1 LNNGCKQTH
10 EALASYSLS
19 DTGKSPMSNSY
30 VLVINSGSSSLKF
43 AVIDSSSGEALVTG
57 LGECFG
63 LPEAVLGWKYQG
75 EKTEETITAP
85 DNHHQHAINRIVG
98 LMESLGFTK
107 DLVAVG
113 HRIVHGGEKF
123 TSTVRI
129 DDEVLTEIENLSD
142 LAPLHNPAGAK
153 GIRAAIQAF
162 PSLPQFAVFDTAFHQ
177 TMPQKAF
184 TGAISHELYEK
195 YGIRR
200 YGFHGTSHY
209 FVSREAA
216 KMLDKS
222 IDESNFITVH
232 LGNGASVCAIRNGKS
247 VDTSMGFT
255 PLAGLMM
262 GTRSGDLDPGIIEFL
277 LKKGW
282 TQEEVFNTLNK
293 KSGFLGVSG
302 LTSDARGILE
312 AMAKGHEGAKLA
324 FEVFTY
330 RVAKYIGSYLIPLDS
345 LDAIIFTGGIGENSL
360 DIRREILSNLKLLGF
375 VEDAK
380 GNEAARFGNAGIIGK
395 SELLNAVAMVVPTN
409 EELVIVSQSMELL
422 RQQ

>member
-1 LNNGCKQTH
+1 
-10 EALASYSLS
+10 
-19 DTGKSPMSNSY
+19 MSNSY

-43 AVIDSSSGEALVTG
+43 AVIDSQTGEALISG

-63 LPEAVLGWKYQG
+63 MPEAVISWKYQG
-75 EKTEETITAP
+75 EKTEEAITAA
-85 DNHHQHAINRIVG
+85 DHHHQHAINRIVG
-98 LMESLGFTK
+98 LMESLGFAQ

-129 DDEVLTEIENLSD
+129 DEEVLAEIESLSD

-153 GIRAAIQAF
+153 GIQAAMAAF

-177 TMPQKAF
+177 TMPKKAF
-184 TGAISHELYEK
+184 TGAISHELYK
-195 YGIRR
+195 QYGIRR

-209 FVSREAA
+209 YVSREAA
-216 KMLDKS
+216 KMLNKPIEQVS
-222 IDESNFITVH
+222 FISVH
-232 LGNGASVCAIRNGKS
+232 LGNGASVCAISNGQS

-277 LKKGW
+277 MKKGW
-282 TQEEVFNTLNK
+282 SQEKVFETLNK

-312 AMAKGHEGAKLA
+312 AMENGHEGAKLA

-330 RVAKYIGSYLIPLDS
+330 RVAKYIGSYLIPLDH

-360 DIRREILSNLKLLGF
+360 PIRREILGNLKLLGF
-375 VEDAK
+375 VEDEK
-380 GNEAARFGNAGIIGK
+380 GNEAARFGKAGIIAK
-395 SELLNAVAMVVPTN
+395 SELLNAVAMVIPTN
-409 EELVIVSQSMELL
+409 EEFVIAQQSVELL
-422 RQQ
+422 

>member
-1 LNNGCKQTH
+1 
-10 EALASYSLS
+10 
-19 DTGKSPMSNSY
+19 MSNSF

-43 AVIDSSSGEALVTG
+43 AVIDSQNGEAVLSG

-63 LPEAVLGWKYQG
+63 LPESRMSWKFNG
-75 EKTEETITAP
+75 EKTEIAIEG
-85 DNHHQHAINRIVG
+85 DDSHHKIAISKLVG
-98 LMESLGFTK
+98 LTDELG
-107 DLVAVG
+107 LQENIVAVG

-123 TSTVRI
+123 TKTVRI
-129 DDEVLTEIENLSD
+129 NEEVTAEIEKLAD
-142 LAPLHNPAGAK
+142 LAPLHNPAGAI
-153 GIRAAIQAF
+153 GIRAAMEAF

-177 TMPQKAF
+177 TMPEKAF
-184 TGAISHELYEK
+184 TGAISNELYKE

-216 KMLDKS
+216 KMLNKP
-222 IDESNFITVH
+222 IEESSFISVH
-232 LGNGASVCAIRNGKS
+232 LGNGASVCAISNGES

-277 LKKGW
+277 MKKGW
-282 TQEEVFNTLNK
+282 SQEKVFETLNK

-312 AMAKGHEGAKLA
+312 AMEDGHEGAKLA

-330 RVAKYIGSYLIPLDS
+330 RVAKYIGSYLIPLSS
-345 LDAIIFTGGIGENSL
+345 LDAVIFTGGIGENSL

-380 GNEAARFGNAGIIGK
+380 GNEDARFGNAGVIAK
-395 SELLNAVAMVVPTN
+395 SELLDAVAMVIPTN
-409 EELVIVSQSMELL
+409 EELVIVRQSVELL
-422 RQQ
+422 E

>member
-1 LNNGCKQTH
+1 
-10 EALASYSLS
+10 
-19 DTGKSPMSNSY
+19 MSNSF

-43 AVIDSSSGEALVTG
+43 AVIDSQTGDAIVSG

-63 LPEAVLGWKYQG
+63 LPEAVISWKYNG
-75 EKTEETITAP
+75 EKTEEAITAA
-85 DNHHQHAINRIVG
+85 DNHHQHAINRIVD
-98 LMESLGFTK
+98 LIESLGFTK

-129 DDEVLTEIENLSD
+129 DEKVLAEIENLSD

-153 GIRAAIQAF
+153 GIQAAMVAF

-177 TMPQKAF
+177 TMPKKAF
-184 TGAISHELYEK
+184 TGAISNELYTD

-209 FVSREAA
+209 YVSREAA
-216 KMLDKS
+216 KMVGKPVEEAS
-222 IDESNFITVH
+222 FISVH
-232 LGNGASVCAIRNGKS
+232 LGNGASVCAIENGES

-255 PLAGLMM
+255 PLSGLMM
-262 GTRSGDLDPGIIEFL
+262 GTRCGDLDPGIIEFL

-282 TQEEVFNTLNK
+282 SQEQVFEALNK

-302 LTSDARGILE
+302 LTSDARGVLD
-312 AMAKGHEGAKLA
+312 AMESGHEGAKLA

-330 RVAKYIGSYLIPLDS
+330 RVAKYIGSYLIPLS
-345 LDAIIFTGGIGENSL
+345 KLDAVIFTGGIGENSL
-360 DIRREILSNLKLLGF
+360 PIRREILNNLKLLGF
-375 VEDAK
+375 VEDEK
-380 GNEAARFGNAGIIGK
+380 GNEDARFGNAGVIAK
-395 SELLNAVAMVVPTN
+395 SDMLNAIAVVIPTN
-409 EELVIVSQSMELL
+409 EEFVIAQQSVELL
-422 RQQ
+422 

>member
-1 LNNGCKQTH
+1 
-10 EALASYSLS
+10 
-19 DTGKSPMSNSY
+19 MSNKN

-43 AVIDSSSGEALVTG
+43 AVIDSESGEALVSG

-63 LPEAVLGWKYQG
+63 LPEATIEWKFNG
-75 EKTEETITAP
+75 EKCKEAITAP
-85 DNHHQHAINRIVG
+85 DNHHQEAINRIVK
-98 LMESLGFTK
+98 LMDELSLKETI
-107 DLVAVG
+107 VAVG

-129 DDEVLTEIENLSD
+129 DDAVLTEIENLSD

-153 GIRAAIQAF
+153 GIRAAMAAY

-184 TGAISHELYEK
+184 TGAISHELYKE

-209 FVSREAA
+209 YVSREAA
-216 KMLDKS
+216 KMLNKPVE
-222 IDESNFITVH
+222 ESNFITVH
-232 LGNGASVCAIRNGKS
+232 LGNGASVCAIANGES

-277 LKKGW
+277 MKKGW
-282 TQEEVFNTLNK
+282 TPEQVFETLNK

-302 LTSDARGILE
+302 ITSDARGILE
-312 AMAKGHEGAKLA
+312 AMEEGHEGAKLA
-324 FEVFTY
+324 FQVFTY
-330 RVAKYIGSYLIPLDS
+330 RVAKYIASYLIPLDS
-345 LDAIIFTGGIGENSL
+345 LDAIVFTGGIGENAL
-360 DIRREILSNLKLLGF
+360 DIRREILSNLNLLGF
-375 VEDAK
+375 VEDKA
-380 GNEAARFGNAGIIGK
+380 GNEAARFGAAGQIAE
-395 SELLNAVAMVVPTN
+395 SELLGAKALVIPTN
-409 EELVIVSQSMELL
+409 EEFVIAKQSVELL
-422 RQQ
+422 

>member
-1 LNNGCKQTH
+1 
-10 EALASYSLS
+10 
-19 DTGKSPMSNSY
+19 MSNSF

-43 AVIDSSSGEALVTG
+43 AVIDSITGDAVITG

-63 LPEAVLGWKYQG
+63 LSEAVIGWKYKG
-75 EKTEETITAP
+75 EKTEEAITAP
-85 DNHHQHAINRIVG
+85 DNHHQHAINRIVS
-98 LMESLGFTK
+98 LMESLGLTN

-129 DDEVLTEIENLSD
+129 NDEVLAEIESLSD

-153 GIRAAIQAF
+153 GIQAAMQAF

-184 TGAISHELYEK
+184 TGAISNELYKE

-216 KMLDKS
+216 KMLNKRVE
-222 IDESNFITVH
+222 ESSFISVH
-232 LGNGASVCAIRNGKS
+232 LGNGASVCAISNGQS

-277 LKKGW
+277 MKKGW
-282 TQEEVFNTLNK
+282 SQEKVFETLNK

-312 AMAKGHEGAKLA
+312 AMEKGHEGAKLA

-330 RVAKYIGSYLIPLDS
+330 RVAKYIGSYLIPLNA

-360 DIRREILSNLKLLGF
+360 PIRREILNNLKLLGF
-375 VEDAK
+375 VEDEQ
-380 GNEAARFGNAGIIGK
+380 GNEDARFGRAGIIAK
-395 SELLNAVAMVVPTN
+395 SDILNAVAMVIPTN
-409 EELVIVSQSMELL
+409 EEFVIAQQSVELL
-422 RQQ
+422 

>member
-1 LNNGCKQTH
+1 
-10 EALASYSLS
+10 
-19 DTGKSPMSNSY
+19 MSNSF

-43 AVIDSSSGEALVTG
+43 AVIDSQTGDAIVSG

-63 LPEAVLGWKYQG
+63 LPEAVISWKYNG
-75 EKTEETITAP
+75 EKTEEAITAA
-85 DNHHQHAINRIVG
+85 DNHHQHAINRIVD
-98 LMESLGFTK
+98 LIESLGFTK

-129 DDEVLTEIENLSD
+129 DEKVLAEIESLSD

-153 GIRAAIQAF
+153 GIQAAMVAF

-177 TMPQKAF
+177 TMPKKAF
-184 TGAISHELYEK
+184 TGAISNELYTD

-209 FVSREAA
+209 YVSREAA
-216 KMLDKS
+216 KLVGKPVEEAS
-222 IDESNFITVH
+222 FISVH
-232 LGNGASVCAIRNGKS
+232 LGNGASVCAIENGES

-255 PLAGLMM
+255 PLSGLMM
-262 GTRSGDLDPGIIEFL
+262 GTRCGDLDPGIIEFL

-282 TQEEVFNTLNK
+282 SQEQVFEALNK

-302 LTSDARGILE
+302 LTSDARGVLE
-312 AMAKGHEGAKLA
+312 AMENGHEGAKLA

-330 RVAKYIGSYLIPLDS
+330 RVAKYIGSYLIPLS
-345 LDAIIFTGGIGENSL
+345 KLDAVIFTGGIGENSL
-360 DIRREILSNLKLLGF
+360 PIRREILSNLKLLGF
-375 VEDAK
+375 VEDEK
-380 GNEAARFGNAGIIGK
+380 GNEDARFGNAGVIAK
-395 SELLNAVAMVVPTN
+395 SDMLNAIAVVIPTN
-409 EELVIVSQSMELL
+409 EEFVIAQQSVELL
-422 RQQ
+422 

>member
-1 LNNGCKQTH
+1 
-10 EALASYSLS
+10 
-19 DTGKSPMSNSY
+19 MSNSF

-43 AVIDSSSGEALVTG
+43 AVIDSKSGDAIVSG

-63 LPEAVLGWKYQG
+63 LPEAVISWKYNG
-75 EKTEETITAP
+75 EKTEEAIDAP
-85 DNHHQHAINRIVG
+85 DNHHQHAINRIVA
-98 LMESLGFTK
+98 LMDTLGFTK

-129 DDEVLTEIENLSD
+129 NDEVLTEIENLSD

-153 GIRAAIQAF
+153 GIEASMQAF

-184 TGAISHELYEK
+184 TGAISNELYKE

-209 FVSREAA
+209 YVSREAA
-216 KMLDKS
+216 KMLDKPVE
-222 IDESNFITVH
+222 ESNFISVH
-232 LGNGASVCAIRNGKS
+232 LGNGASVCAIANGES

-262 GTRSGDLDPGIIEFL
+262 GTRSGDLDPGVIEFL
-277 LKKGW
+277 IKKGW
-282 TQEEVFNTLNK
+282 TTEKVFDTLNK

-312 AMAKGHEGAKLA
+312 AMAEGHEGAKLA

-330 RVAKYIGSYLIPLDS
+330 RVAKYIGSYMIPLNS
-345 LDAIIFTGGIGENSL
+345 LDAVIFTGGIGENSL
-360 DIRREILSNLKLLGF
+360 DIRREILNNLKLLGF
-375 VEDAK
+375 VEDER
-380 GNEAARFGNAGIIGK
+380 GNEEARFGNAGVIAT
-395 SELLNAVAMVVPTN
+395 SQLLGAVAMVIPTN
-409 EELVIVSQSMELL
+409 EEFVIAQQSVELL
-422 RQQ
+422 

>member
-1 LNNGCKQTH
+1 
-10 EALASYSLS
+10 
-19 DTGKSPMSNSY
+19 MSNSF

-43 AVIDSSSGEALVTG
+43 AVIDSQNGEAVLSG

-63 LPEAVLGWKYQG
+63 LPESRMSWKFNG
-75 EKTEETITAP
+75 EKTEIAIEG
-85 DNHHQHAINRIVG
+85 DDSHHKIAISKLVG
-98 LMESLGFTK
+98 LTDELG
-107 DLVAVG
+107 LQENIVAVG

-123 TSTVRI
+123 TKTVRI
-129 DDEVLTEIENLSD
+129 NEEVTAEIEKLAD
-142 LAPLHNPAGAK
+142 LAPLHNPAGAI
-153 GIRAAIQAF
+153 GIRAAMEAF

-177 TMPQKAF
+177 TMPEKAF
-184 TGAISHELYEK
+184 TGAISNELYKE

-216 KMLDKS
+216 KMLNKPVE
-222 IDESNFITVH
+222 ESSFISVH
-232 LGNGASVCAIRNGKS
+232 LGNGASVCAISNGES

-277 LKKGW
+277 MKKGW
-282 TQEEVFNTLNK
+282 SQEKVFETLNK

-312 AMAKGHEGAKLA
+312 AMEEGHEGAKLA

-330 RVAKYIGSYLIPLDS
+330 RVAKYIGSYMIPLSS
-345 LDAIIFTGGIGENSL
+345 LDAVIFTGGIGENSL

-380 GNEAARFGNAGIIGK
+380 GNEDARFGNAGIIGK
-395 SELLNAVAMVVPTN
+395 SELLNAVAMVIPTN
-409 EELVIVSQSMELL
+409 EEFVIAQQSVELL
-422 RQQ
+422 

>member
-1 LNNGCKQTH
+1 
-10 EALASYSLS
+10 
-19 DTGKSPMSNSY
+19 MSNSY

-43 AVIDSSSGEALVTG
+43 AVIDSQTGEALISG

-63 LPEAVLGWKYQG
+63 MPEAVISWKYQG
-75 EKTEETITAP
+75 EKTEEAITAA
-85 DNHHQHAINRIVG
+85 DHHHQHAINRIVG
-98 LMESLGFTK
+98 LMESLGFAQ

-129 DDEVLTEIENLSD
+129 DEEVLAEIESLSD

-153 GIRAAIQAF
+153 GIQAAMAAF

-177 TMPQKAF
+177 TMPKKAF
-184 TGAISHELYEK
+184 TGAISHELYK
-195 YGIRR
+195 QYGIRR

-209 FVSREAA
+209 YVSREAA
-216 KMLDKS
+216 KMLNKPVEQAS
-222 IDESNFITVH
+222 FISVH
-232 LGNGASVCAIRNGKS
+232 LGNGASVCAISNGQS

-277 LKKGW
+277 MKKGW
-282 TQEEVFNTLNK
+282 SQEKVFETLNK

-312 AMAKGHEGAKLA
+312 AMENGHEGAKLA

-330 RVAKYIGSYLIPLDS
+330 RVAKYIGSYLIPLDH

-360 DIRREILSNLKLLGF
+360 PIRREILGNLKLLGF
-375 VEDAK
+375 VEDEK
-380 GNEAARFGNAGIIGK
+380 GNEAARFGKAGIIAK
-395 SELLNAVAMVVPTN
+395 SELLNAVAMVIPTN
-409 EELVIVSQSMELL
+409 EEFVIAQQSVELL
-422 RQQ
+422 

>member
-1 LNNGCKQTH
+1 
-10 EALASYSLS
+10 
-19 DTGKSPMSNSY
+19 MSNSF

-43 AVIDSSSGEALVTG
+43 AVIDSKSGDAIVSG

-63 LPEAVLGWKYQG
+63 MAKAVIGWKYNG
-75 EKTEETITAP
+75 EKTEEAIDAP
-85 DNHHQHAINRIVG
+85 DNHHQHAINRIVR
-98 LMESLGFTK
+98 LMDTLGFT
-107 DLVAVG
+107 DELVAVG

-129 DDEVLTEIENLSD
+129 DNEVLAEIENLSD

-153 GIRAAIQAF
+153 GIEAAMQAF

-184 TGAISHELYEK
+184 TGAISNELYKE

-216 KMLDKS
+216 KMLEKKV
-222 IDESNFITVH
+222 EEANFISVH
-232 LGNGASVCAIRNGKS
+232 LGNGASVCAIENGQS

-277 LKKGW
+277 MKKGW
-282 TQEEVFNTLNK
+282 SQEKVFETLNK

-312 AMAKGHEGAKLA
+312 AMENGHEGAKLA

-330 RVAKYIGSYLIPLDS
+330 RVAKYIGSYMIPLTN

-360 DIRREILSNLKLLGF
+360 PIRREILNNLKLLGF
-375 VEDAK
+375 VEDEK
-380 GNEAARFGNAGIIGK
+380 GNEDARFGNSGIIAK
-395 SELLNAVAMVVPTN
+395 SELLNAVAMVIPTN
-409 EELVIVSQSMELL
+409 EELVIVKQSVALL
-422 RQQ
+422 D

>member
-1 LNNGCKQTH
+1 
-10 EALASYSLS
+10 
-19 DTGKSPMSNSY
+19 MSNSF

-43 AVIDSSSGEALVTG
+43 AVIDSVTGDAVVTG

-63 LPEAVLGWKYQG
+63 LPEAVIGWKYKG
-75 EKTEETITAP
+75 EKTEEAITAA
-85 DNHHQHAINRIVG
+85 DNHHQHAINRIVS
-98 LMESLGFTK
+98 LMESLGFTN

-129 DDEVLTEIENLSD
+129 NDDVLAEIESLSD

-153 GIRAAIQAF
+153 GIQAAMKAF

-184 TGAISHELYEK
+184 TGAISNELYKE

-216 KMLDKS
+216 KMLGKPVEAS
-222 IDESNFITVH
+222 SFISVH
-232 LGNGASVCAIRNGKS
+232 LGNGASVCAISNGQS

-277 LKKGW
+277 MKKGW
-282 TQEEVFNTLNK
+282 SQEKVFETLNK

-312 AMAKGHEGAKLA
+312 AMENGHEGAKLA

-330 RVAKYIGSYLIPLDS
+330 RVAKYIGSYLIPLS
-345 LDAIIFTGGIGENSL
+345 GLDAIIFTGGIGENSL
-360 DIRREILSNLKLLGF
+360 PIRREILNNLKLLGF
-375 VEDAK
+375 IEDEK
-380 GNEAARFGNAGIIGK
+380 GNEDARFGRAGIIAK
-395 SELLNAVAMVVPTN
+395 SEVLGAVAMVIPTN
-409 EELVIVSQSMELL
+409 EEFVIAQQSVELL
-422 RQQ
+422 

>member
-1 LNNGCKQTH
+1 
-10 EALASYSLS
+10 
-19 DTGKSPMSNSY
+19 MSNSY

-43 AVIDSSSGEALVTG
+43 AVIDSATGDAIVSG

-63 LPEAVLGWKYQG
+63 LPEATISWKFNG
-75 EKTEETITAP
+75 EKAEEAVDAP
-85 DNHHQHAINRIVG
+85 DNHHQHAINRIVI
-98 LMESLGFTK
+98 LIESLGLDK

-129 DDEVLTEIENLSD
+129 DADVLAEIENLSD

-153 GIRAAIQAF
+153 GIKAAMDAF
-162 PSLPQFAVFDTAFHQ
+162 PALPQFAVFDTAFHQ

-184 TGAISHELYEK
+184 TGAISNELYK
-195 YGIRR
+195 QYGIRR

-216 KMLDKS
+216 KMLDKPV
-222 IDESNFITVH
+222 ESCSFITVH
-232 LGNGASVCAIRNGKS
+232 LGNGASVCAIKDGQS

-277 LKKGW
+277 MKKGW
-282 TQEEVFNTLNK
+282 TQEQVFETLNK

-302 LTSDARGILE
+302 VTSDARGILQ
-312 AMAKGHEGAKLA
+312 AMQEGHEGAKLA

-330 RVAKYIGSYLIPLDS
+330 RVAKYIGSYLIPLDR
-345 LDAIIFTGGIGENSL
+345 LDAVIFTGGIGENAL
-360 DIRREILSNLKLLGF
+360 DIRREILNNLGLLGF
-375 VEDAK
+375 VEDVK
-380 GNEAARFGNAGIIGK
+380 GNEDARFGSAGIIGK
-395 SELLNAVAMVVPTN
+395 SELLNALALVIPTN
-409 EELVIVSQSMELL
+409 EEFVIAQQSVELL
-422 RQQ
+422 

>member
-1 LNNGCKQTH
+1 
-10 EALASYSLS
+10 
-19 DTGKSPMSNSY
+19 MSNSY

-43 AVIDSSSGEALVTG
+43 AVIDSKNGEALVTG

-75 EKTEETITAP
+75 KKTEEAITAP

-129 DDEVLTEIENLSD
+129 DDEVLIEIENLSD

-162 PSLPQFAVFDTAFHQ
+162 PNLPQFAVFDTAFHQ

-216 KMLDKS
+216 KMLNKP

-232 LGNGASVCAIRNGKS
+232 LGNGASVCAISEGKS

-312 AMAKGHEGAKLA
+312 AMEKGHAGAKLA

-330 RVAKYIGSYLIPLDS
+330 RVAKYIGSYMIPLDS

-360 DIRREILSNLKLLGF
+360 DIRREILNNLKLLGF

-395 SELLNAVAMVVPTN
+395 SELLNAVAMVIPTN
-409 EELVIVSQSMELL
+409 EEFVIAQQSVELL
-422 RQQ
+422 

>member
-1 LNNGCKQTH
+1 
-10 EALASYSLS
+10 
-19 DTGKSPMSNSY
+19 MSNSF

-43 AVIDSSSGEALVTG
+43 AVIDSASGDAIVSG

-63 LPEAVLGWKYQG
+63 LPEAVISWKYNG
-75 EKTEETITAP
+75 EKTEEAIDAP
-85 DNHHQHAINRIVG
+85 DNHHQHAINRIVA
-98 LMESLGFTK
+98 LMETLGFTK

-129 DDEVLTEIENLSD
+129 NDEVLAEIENLSD

-153 GIRAAIQAF
+153 GIQAAMQAF

-184 TGAISHELYEK
+184 TGAISNELYKE

-216 KMLDKS
+216 KILNKPVEEAS
-222 IDESNFITVH
+222 FISVH
-232 LGNGASVCAIRNGKS
+232 LGNGASVCAIENGES

-262 GTRSGDLDPGIIEFL
+262 GTRSGDLDPGVIEFL
-277 LKKGW
+277 IKKGW
-282 TQEEVFNTLNK
+282 TTEQVFDTLNK

-312 AMAKGHEGAKLA
+312 AMENGHEGAKLA

-330 RVAKYIGSYLIPLDS
+330 RVAKYIGSYLIPLS
-345 LDAIIFTGGIGENSL
+345 NLDAIIFTGGIGENSL
-360 DIRREILSNLKLLGF
+360 PIRREILNNLKLLGF
-375 VEDAK
+375 VEDEK
-380 GNEAARFGNAGIIGK
+380 GNEDARFGNAGIIAK
-395 SELLNAVAMVVPTN
+395 SQILDAVAMVIPTN
-409 EELVIVSQSMELL
+409 EEFVIAQQSVELL
-422 RQQ
+422 